1 MINYKKIIALI
12 LIIML
17 VFINININ
25 DAEAASRKSKAR
37 KKKEQVNNY
46 SQESP
51 GVLPSRGDIAVIVEG
66 PDEHKARVETNIVDI
81 LTKRGY
87 RVVNEGKMKAIR
99 AAAARA
105 QAARYALYGEFD
117 KILKINSSYSVAAT
131 VIAHVTPG
139 SAKENSFGLSTGTA
153 TAEIMAVKSNGVKLG
168 GKTASSK
175 QVAYT
180 EEETLQKAVDAAV
193 VKSMEQLF

>member
-1 MINYKKIIALI
+1 MANYHKKFIAVLCLLVVIFAGINLSAADAAARKRKAKAKA
-12 LIIML
+12 
-17 VFINININ
+17 NINA
-25 DAEAASRKSKAR
+25 DA
-37 KKKEQVNNY
+37 NNA
-46 SQESP
+46 
-51 GVLPSRGDIAVIVEG
+51 VLPSRGDIAVIAEG

-87 RVVNEGKMKAIR
+87 RVVNEAKMKAIR

-117 KILKINSSYSVAAT
+117 KILKISSSYSVAAT

-139 SAKENSFGLSTGTA
+139 GAKENSFGLCTGTA
-153 TAEIMAVKSNGVKLG
+153 TAEIMAVKSNGIKLG

-175 QVAYT
+175 QVGYT
-180 EEETLQKAVDAAV
+180 EEETLQKAVDDAV
-193 VKSMEQLF
+193 IKSMEQLF